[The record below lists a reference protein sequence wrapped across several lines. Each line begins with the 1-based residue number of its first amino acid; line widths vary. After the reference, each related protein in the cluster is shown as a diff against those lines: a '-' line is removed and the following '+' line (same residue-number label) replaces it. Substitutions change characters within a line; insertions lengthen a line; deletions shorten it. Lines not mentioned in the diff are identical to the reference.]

1 MKISLTPAALKR
13 AASFA
18 YAAYT
23 IPLPAGSLGDL
34 VARSAA
40 YAGGRAVFAAAD
52 QSLTLFGAKP
62 LRVWQDLTPARLRQI
77 QQELQP
83 QWVDLTPGGGVA
95 PCLMGGLPFDL
106 AGQPAKFWAD
116 LATGYVILPQLL
128 FKQTPTG
135 KTVTLLAPVSA
146 HLAAD
151 LQELADQV
159 SALLVADRPVSA
171 APPAVTGTEL
181 AVADWMQ
188 LVDRSVAAIQAGQLR
203 KVVLA
208 RQLAVTTGAHFDPV
222 AILHRLAAQQ
232 VNTYRFLVES
242 PQRAFVGATPERL
255 VKATATEYLTASV
268 AGSAPRGATPAA
280 DQQLGAALLA
290 DPKNQVEHQIVVQR
304 IAKLLAPYTTAV
316 TIGARQLLKN
326 RDIQHIYHPLAGP
339 RQAGSHLLDV
349 VAALHPTPALGGEP
363 RAAALAWLREHEA
376 GRGLYGAPVGWLSL
390 GADEGEFVV
399 GLRSGVFSA
408 QAGRLYAGCG
418 IVAAS
423 HAATERAETR
433 LKFQPMLRGISDS
446 WTIKRN

>member
-1 MKISLTPAALKR
+1 MKISLTPAVLKR
-13 AASFA
+13 AASFT

-23 IPLPAGSLGDL
+23 ISLPAGSLGDL

-40 YAGGRAVFAAAD
+40 YAGGRVVFAAAD

-77 QQELQP
+77 QQELQV
-83 QWVDLTPGGGVA
+83 QWVDLTPGGGAA

-159 SALLVADRPVSA
+159 SALLAADRPVPA

-181 AVADWMQ
+181 AVADWMK

-208 RQLAVTTGAHFDPV
+208 RQLAVTTERTL
-222 AILHRLAAQQ
+222 IR
-232 VNTYRFLVES
+232 S
-242 PQRAFVGATPERL
+242 PSCTGWPPSRSIPTVSWW
-255 VKATATEYLTASV
+255 KA
-268 AGSAPRGATPAA
+268 
-280 DQQLGAALLA
+280 
-290 DPKNQVEHQIVVQR
+290 
-304 IAKLLAPYTTAV
+304 
-316 TIGARQLLKN
+316 
-326 RDIQHIYHPLAGP
+326 
-339 RQAGSHLLDV
+339 
-349 VAALHPTPALGGEP
+349 
-363 RAAALAWLREHEA
+363 
-376 GRGLYGAPVGWLSL
+376 
-390 GADEGEFVV
+390 
-399 GLRSGVFSA
+399 RSGPLS
-408 QAGRLYAGCG
+408 
-418 IVAAS
+418 
-423 HAATERAETR
+423 ERR
-433 LKFQPMLRGISDS
+433 
-446 WTIKRN
+446 RNAW